1 MSTISLLRL
10 WNDPGFTDGC
20 VEVPSFGNLAV
31 LPLPDVTIG
40 TAGAEPIS
48 AEINP
53 SKGRLFS
60 ELKLKRAYSDCQNLS
75 YLEMTVEYNTGNDRV
90 YYGFIDSVEIVSDT
104 DDYPAV
110 LIKWHVDLWRSY
122 MGSAVFGYGLVT
134 RRIRGEGDDPIQ
146 KVPSRFKR
154 VSDTVYNLV
163 SDNLVGGGAYWA
175 IINYTYEDTS
185 ANHETVT
192 RVIVCPVAKTPNTI
206 YYMRLSANSTV
217 YRVPTL
223 NQWILGEFDEILNLA
238 PSSISSVFL
247 SPIPPL
253 KIASGT
259 GTQNDPF
266 VIVGSAPAPT
276 PSTQSYNGVD
286 RVEVVGVGRDNA
298 PTVALSNG
306 ADLDIVSTWPNT
318 IVNTMKGA
326 FKQVGNFGELSA
338 TGTVKVDGSTVL
350 TTTSDNPVILSAVSV
365 DDYVR
370 GILGEAVFN
379 TLQNGDTVVFSG
391 IYGLYSSGGI
401 TQTGTYVQ
409 RPYGSY
415 RYYYADWNVNLNGSM
430 STSSVLTYN
439 NGSFG
444 SYWVVVQGRLSNSS
458 ITLTTYSEATT
469 TADYGFE
476 HKTYDSTD
484 YAFLYTKT
492 NKFAEYEGSLSSSVT
507 TTDAEQFV
515 VTDLDGSVVGTIPW
529 GLTVQSYTYRCVI
542 SASSGYVQFRF
553 DGLNSSAEGLQ
564 FTIPLPT
571 LDITSNSWSDYVYS
585 GQRDYDI
592 EQRRIA
598 RERAL
603 VEGLGGAL
611 SGGATGAMLG
621 GLKESQSFL
630 PSDRSIANATAF
642 GFLGAGASI
651 AGSLINYAS
660 AGYYNEKLQS
670 ASDMLQAKQLDNITT
685 PGNGCDWLY
694 YGRPYQIRSI
704 VPDEYSLARFE
715 SDVSLNGIVVSEPTA
730 DCTALVHGTGPL
742 AIENLIVRG
751 NIPAEAKQY
760 IKQKINNGVRL
771 I

>member
-1 MSTISLLRL
+1 M

-20 VEVPSFGNLAV
+20 VEVPAFGNLAV
-31 LPLPDVTIG
+31 LPNPDITIG
-40 TAGAEPIS
+40 TVGEDPVS

-60 ELKLKRAYSDCQNLS
+60 ELKIKRSYSECQNLS
-75 YLEMTVEYNTGNDRV
+75 YLEITVDYNTGNDRV
-90 YYGFIDSVEIVSDT
+90 YYGYIDSVEIVSDT
-104 DDYPAV
+104 EEYPAV
-110 LIKWHVDLWRSY
+110 LIKWHVDLWRTFL
-122 MGSAVFGYGLVT
+122 GQAVFGYGLVT
-134 RRIRGEGDDPIQ
+134 RRIRGESDPIQ
-146 KVPSRFKR
+146 RVPSRFKK

-163 SDNLVGGGAYWA
+163 SDSMVGGGCYWA
-175 IINYTYEDTS
+175 IINYTHEDPN
-185 ANHETVT
+185 AQNHKTES

-206 YYMRLSANSTV
+206 YYMKMSADTTT

-223 NQWILGEFDEILNLA
+223 NQWILGEYDEIFGLA

-247 SPIPPL
+247 SPVPPL

-266 VIVGSAPAPT
+266 IVVSSTPT
-276 PSTQSYNGVD
+276 PEPTEQTYAGPDMSDTD
-286 RVEVVGVGRDNA
+286 RLDRDN
-298 PTVALSNG
+298 VILSDNT
-306 ADLDIVSTWPNT
+306 AIYYDNWPNR
-318 IVNTMKGA
+318 IVNT
-326 FKQVGNFGELSA
+326 
-338 TGTVKVDGSTVL
+338 
-350 TTTSDNPVILSAVSV
+350 
-365 DDYVR
+365 VR
-370 GILGEAVFN
+370 GLAYEEITSNMRYSNLLNGSVSQGSNVLLSTAPDGTNPGSFLSVMSIDNYMRAILGDVVFDN
-379 TLQNGDTVVFSG
+379 LANGDTIEFSDVFG
-391 IYGLYSSGGI
+391 IYDNCTIEQTRTVYGVGGRLILY
-401 TQTGTYVQ
+401 
-409 RPYGSY
+409 
-415 RYYYADWNVNLNGSM
+415 DWKVTVGNTIQSDTVF
-430 STSSVLTYN
+430 TYN

-444 SYWVVVQGRLSNSS
+444 SYWVVVNGVMPNSS
-458 ITLTTYSEATT
+458 VTLTTYTGAVT
-469 TADYGFE
+469 TAEYGIVPSTETGF
-476 HKTYDSTD
+476 TD
-484 YAFLYTKT
+484 YAYLYSKT
-492 NKFAEYEGSLSSSVT
+492 NKFEEYSASLPSAVT

-515 VTDLDGSVVGTIPW
+515 VTDLDGSVAGNIPW

-542 SASSGYVQFRF
+542 SASAGYVQFRF

-571 LDITSNSWSDYVYS
+571 LDITSNSWSEYVYS

-603 VEGLGGAL
+603 VEGLAGAI
-611 SGGATGAMLG
+611 SGGAQGAMLG

-630 PSDRSIANATAF
+630 PSTRSIANATAF

-651 AGSLINYAS
+651 AGSLINYAT
-660 AGYYNEKLQS
+660 AGHYNEQLQS
-670 ASDMLQAKQLDNITT
+670 ASDMLQARQLDTITT

-715 SDVSLNGIVVSEPTA
+715 SDVSLNGISVSEPTA
-730 DCTALVHGTGPL
+730 DCTALIHGTGPL

-760 IKQKINNGVRL
+760 IKQKINDGVRL

>member
-1 MSTISLLRL
+1 MSTISLLRM

-20 VEVPSFGNLAV
+20 VEVPAFGNLAV
-31 LPLPDVTIG
+31 LPQPDVTIG
-40 TAGAEPIS
+40 TVGADPVS

-75 YLEMTVEYNTGNDRV
+75 YLEMTVDYNTGNDRV
-90 YYGFIDSVEIVSDT
+90 YFGFIDSVEIVSDT
-104 DDYPAV
+104 DEYPAV
-110 LIKWHVDLWRSY
+110 LIKWHVDLWRTY
-122 MGSAVFGYGLVT
+122 LGQAVFGYGLVT
-134 RRIRGEGDDPIQ
+134 RRIRAESDPIQ
-146 KVPSRFKR
+146 NVPSRFKR

-163 SDNLVGGGAYWA
+163 SDNLVGGGCFWA
-175 IINYTYEDTS
+175 IINYT
-185 ANHETVT
+185 HEGEGNVTET

-206 YYMRLSANSTV
+206 YYMRLSAGSTV

-223 NQWILGEFDEILNLA
+223 NQWILGDFDEILGLA

-253 KIASGT
+253 LIDSGT
-259 GTQNDPF
+259 GTLNDPF
-266 VIVGSAPAPT
+266 TVIGSTPSPEPQTESYDGPVIVYPT
-276 PSTQSYNGVD
+276 G
-286 RVEVVGVGRDNA
+286 
-298 PTVALSNG
+298 
-306 ADLDIVSTWPNT
+306 VSTEGVW
-318 IVNTMKGA
+318 VTM
-326 FKQVGNFGELSA
+326 S
-338 TGTVKVDGSTVL
+338 DGSRIL
-350 TTTSDNPVILSAVSV
+350 TNAWSNTPIRSCRYAYYRYSHGQNYYTHTTLSGRIRDANDTTILETAVGSSNQICAMSV

-370 GILGEAVFN
+370 AVIGDVVFDN
-379 TLQNGDTVVFSG
+379 LANGDKVSFSN
-391 IYGLYSSGGI
+391 IHGLYTSGSLSQI
-401 TQTGTYVQ
+401 YRQDTSDI
-409 RPYGSY
+409 RNS
-415 RYYYADWNVNLNGSM
+415 RYYFDWLVTVGS
-430 STSSVLTYN
+430 SIAIDTELTFN
-439 NGSFG
+439 NGTFG
-444 SYWVVVQGRLSNSS
+444 GYWVVVNGLPVTSRM
-458 ITLTTYSEATT
+458 TLTTYTSATS

-476 HKTYDSTD
+476 HKTYDQTE
-484 YAFLYTKT
+484 YAYLYTKT
-492 NKFAEYEGSLSSSVT
+492 NKFAEYDGSLSSPVT

-515 VTDLDGSVVGTIPW
+515 VTDLDGSVIGSVPW
-529 GLTVQSYTYRCVI
+529 GLTVQTYTYRCVI
-542 SASSGYVQFRF
+542 SASAGFVQFRF

-611 SGGATGAMLG
+611 SGGAQGAMLG

-630 PSDRSIANATAF
+630 PSDRTIANASMF

-670 ASDMLQAKQLDNITT
+670 ASDMLQARQLDSITT

-704 VPDEYSLARFE
+704 VPDDYSLGRFE
-715 SDVSLNGIVVSEPTA
+715 NDVSLNGISVSEPTA
-730 DCTALVHGTGPL
+730 DCTALIHGTGPL

-760 IKQKINNGVRL
+760 IKQKINDGVRL

>member
-20 VEVPSFGNLAV
+20 VEVPAFGNLAV
-31 LPLPDVTIG
+31 LPQPDVTIG
-40 TAGAEPIS
+40 TVGNKPTS

-75 YLEMTVEYNTGNDRV
+75 YLEMTVDYNTGNDRV

-104 DDYPAV
+104 DEYPAV
-110 LIKWHVDLWRSY
+110 LIKWHVDLWRTY
-122 MGSAVFGYGLVT
+122 LGQAVFGYGLVT
-134 RRIRGEGDDPIQ
+134 RRIRAESDPIQ
-146 KVPSRFKR
+146 NVPSRFKR

-163 SDNLVGGGAYWA
+163 SDNLVGGGCFWA
-175 IINYTYEDTS
+175 IINYTHEDT
-185 ANHETVT
+185 NNTTET

-206 YYMRLSANSTV
+206 YYMRLSAGSTV

-223 NQWILGEFDEILNLA
+223 NQWILGDFDEILGLA

-253 KIASGT
+253 LIDSGT
-259 GTQNDPF
+259 GTLNDPF
-266 VIVGSAPAPT
+266 TVIGST
-276 PSTQSYNGVD
+276 PSPEPHTESYDGPAIVYPTGIST
-286 RVEVVGVGRDNA
+286 EVVRVN
-298 PTVALSNG
+298 LSNG
-306 ADLDIVSTWPNT
+306 SYLTSATWPNT
-318 IVNTMKGA
+318 PVRSCRYDYHRYTHGQGYYSHA
-326 FKQVGNFGELSA
+326 TLSGRIRDA
-338 TGTVKVDGSTVL
+338 NDTTILETAVDS
-350 TTTSDNPVILSAVSV
+350 SNQICAIPV

-370 GILGEAVFN
+370 AVIGDVVFDN
-379 TLQNGDTVVFSG
+379 LANGDKVSFSN
-391 IYGLYSSGGI
+391 IYGLYTSGSLS
-401 TQTGTYVQ
+401 QTYRLDASDT
-409 RPYGSY
+409 RNY
-415 RYYYADWNVNLNGSM
+415 RYYFDWLVTVGS
-430 STSSVLTYN
+430 SIATNTELTFN
-439 NGSFG
+439 NGTFG
-444 SYWVVVQGRLSNSS
+444 GYWVVVNGLPVTSRV
-458 ITLTTYSEATT
+458 TLTTYTSATS

-476 HKTYDSTD
+476 HKTYDQTE
-484 YAFLYTKT
+484 YAYLYTKT
-492 NKFAEYEGSLSSSVT
+492 NKFAEYDGSLSSPIT

-515 VTDLDGSVVGTIPW
+515 VTDLDGSVIGSVPW
-529 GLTVQSYTYRCVI
+529 GLTVQTYTYRCVI
-542 SASSGYVQFRF
+542 SASAGFVQFRF

-564 FTIPLPT
+564 FTIPLST

-611 SGGATGAMLG
+611 SGGAQGAMLG

-630 PSDRSIANATAF
+630 PSDRTIANASAF

-670 ASDMLQAKQLDNITT
+670 ASDMLQARQLDSITT

-704 VPDEYSLARFE
+704 VPDDYSLGRFE
-715 SDVSLNGIVVSEPTA
+715 NDVSLNGISVSEPTA
-730 DCTALVHGTGPL
+730 DCTALIHGTGPL

-760 IKQKINNGVRL
+760 IKQKINDGVRL

>member
-1 MSTISLLRL
+1 M

-20 VEVPSFGNLAV
+20 VEVPAFGNLAV
-31 LPLPDVTIG
+31 LPQPDVTIG
-40 TAGAEPIS
+40 TVGNEPVS

-60 ELKLKRAYSDCQNLS
+60 ELKIKRSYSDCQNLS
-75 YLEMTVEYNTGNDRV
+75 YLEMTVEYNTGADRV

-104 DDYPAV
+104 DEYPAV
-110 LIKWHVDLWRSY
+110 LIKWHVDLWRTY
-122 MGSAVFGYGLVT
+122 LAQAVFGYGLVT
-134 RRIRGEGDDPIQ
+134 RRIRAESDPIQ
-146 KVPSRFKR
+146 NVPSRFKR

-163 SDNLVGGGAYWA
+163 SDNLVGGGCFWA
-175 IINYTYEDTS
+175 VINYTYEDKN
-185 ANHETVT
+185 NHNTEA

-206 YYMRLSANSTV
+206 YYMRLSAGSTV

-223 NQWILGEFDEILNLA
+223 NQWILGEYDEILGLA

-253 KIASGT
+253 LIDSGT
-259 GTQNDPF
+259 GTLNDPF
-266 VIVGSAPAPT
+266 TVIGST
-276 PSTQSYNGVD
+276 PSPEPHTESYDGPAIVHPTGISTEAV
-286 RVEVVGVGRDNA
+286 RVN
-298 PTVALSNG
+298 LSNG
-306 ADLDIVSTWPNT
+306 SYLTSATWPNT
-318 IVNTMKGA
+318 PVRSCRYDYHRYTHGQGYYSHA
-326 FKQVGNFGELSA
+326 TLSGRIRDA
-338 TGTVKVDGSTVL
+338 NDTTILETAVDS
-350 TTTSDNPVILSAVSV
+350 SNQICAIPV

-370 GILGEAVFN
+370 AVIGDVVFDN
-379 TLQNGDTVVFSG
+379 LANGDKVSFSN
-391 IYGLYSSGGI
+391 IYGLYTSGSLS
-401 TQTGTYVQ
+401 QTYRLDASDT
-409 RPYGSY
+409 RNY
-415 RYYYADWNVNLNGSM
+415 RYYFEWLVTVGS
-430 STSSVLTYN
+430 SIPTDTELTFN
-439 NGSFG
+439 NGTFG
-444 SYWVVVQGRLSNSS
+444 GYWVVVNGLPVTSRV
-458 ITLTTYSEATT
+458 TLTTYTSATS
-469 TADYGFE
+469 TADYGLE
-476 HKTYDSTD
+476 HKTYDQTE
-484 YAFLYTKT
+484 YAYLYTKT
-492 NKFAEYEGSLSSSVT
+492 NKFAEYDGSLTSPVT

-515 VTDLDGSVVGTIPW
+515 VTDLDGSVVGSVPW

-542 SASSGYVQFRF
+542 SASAGYVQFRF
-553 DGLNSSAEGLQ
+553 DGLNSSVEGLQ

-611 SGGATGAMLG
+611 SGGAQGAMLG

-630 PSDRSIANATAF
+630 PSDRTIANASVF

-660 AGYYNEKLQS
+660 AGYCNDKIQS
-670 ASDMLQAKQLDNITT
+670 ASDMLQARQLDSITT

-694 YGRPYQIRSI
+694 YGRPYQLRSI
-704 VPDEYSLARFE
+704 VPDDYSLGRFE
-715 SDVSLNGIVVSEPTA
+715 SDVALNGIKVSEPTA

-742 AIENLIVRG
+742 AIENLVVRG

-760 IKQKINNGVRL
+760 IKQKINDGVRL